1 MSEYGVV
8 KSMLTSAIDDLIRAT
23 SRIDQSYLQPFSSQA
38 QLLDKYRSLC
48 ERNVGMTS
56 AKFTVES
63 ALNIL
68 KNRYE
73 EGQRFVGEQH
83 GGETIVQDLNTYWEE
98 TKGADL
104 LRSAHSI
111 IFQLQSQIEL
121 ELPLA
126 NQIRDKLGAIVAS
139 SEPSHS
145 TSSQQSQSFETN
157 AALHTNI
164 IRANVSSAVPSAQ
177 IASNLEHQV
186 VQLRSLE
193 VPSFDGDQSR
203 FYDFWAR
210 FKTMVHNNPALTT
223 AAKFFHLISSLEG
236 SAALVVERFD
246 ITNPQNYEPAI
257 TALLKRYDRPD
268 FIHNHFLQKLEQLP
282 PSSASASS
290 QRDTLCRIEAC
301 VLQLDRFEDTSQSLP
316 LKKLVLKKFPK
327 ETQLEVVKMEH
338 RSGTTWSLHQ
348 LLEGFNQFIEE
359 LEKVDDKFL
368 HPNIENLAITP
379 PSADD
384 DADCRPT
391 TPLASYNPDACCFCA
406 SSDHKSSSCHRSV
419 APSVRRLAVDLYK
432 LCYKCITLGHT
443 AVNCS
448 APNCSRCGKD
458 HHPLLCLSCP
468 TTLSPVRRSSS
479 HSCVLQDSYRPSCN
493 RCSSR
498 SSSREA
504 QYSRRSSSCNYSRSP
519 DRRRSYDRDSRR
531 STHYSSSSSRH
542 SPHHSSSPPLRTH
555 RHYSSYPSRSQ
566 YRRSSCSPYRRSSC
580 FPYRRSSYHR
590 SHSSHSA
597 HPGVSSSTPSYR
609 TRQDSPSLS
618 RNRLS
623 ADDTSTDSEHKAIID
638 CFRSMKDA
646 SPSMLFSASTHQ
658 SILMIVQA
666 YARNPHTGSLDPVSI
681 LLDSGAQTSFV
692 TNSAVSRLALRPFG
706 FRPLTTVAFGGHRV
720 TEETG
725 LVDVQLLDNTDKPFE
740 VRLYTRNVVAAPR
753 QAQQLHP
760 EDFAALRSNGV
771 DPESLLITQAVQPDI
786 LLGMNY
792 FWEVISHGPPVVL
805 PSGLVLSYTRFGP
818 TVSGLSLFVN
828 VAQVVDYSSAERSVD
843 SVSRLWDLDLLGITD
858 DPDPSVDKDED
869 ARILRRFQN
878 TAEEIGGY
886 LYVQFPWKSSHPR
899 LADNKLLAYKRLE
912 SQYRSLVSKP
922 QLWKDYAAVFD
933 DYLRLGIIEEVEEF
947 KLDDH
952 RVYYIPHQAV
962 IKASSSTTKL
972 RVVFDASSHYRNAP
986 SLNDCLHSGPAILP
1000 DLVGILLRCRLTPL
1014 LLVSDVEKAFLQI
1027 RLQRSQRDATRF
1039 LWLRDPSLPPSQ
1051 HNLRIFRFTRVP
1063 FGITAS
1069 PFLLAA
1075 SILYYLNRDPAT
1087 PLKKEIQQNTYVDNV
1102 LLSANTPRDAIAK
1115 YRESKSLFGSMH
1127 MNLREF
1133 LCNSDAVNRAIHPL
1147 DRIKNISNV
1156 KLLGIPWK
1164 PEPDSLVIPLKVVHQ
1179 SVSTKRTALRALSS
1193 TFDPLGL
1200 LVPFLAPIKVFI
1212 QDTWKKKYQWDDP
1225 FDKEDLIRWKQL
1237 VQDLEDPLPSIPRC
1251 VVPPDPSCK
1260 FELAVFGDA
1269 SQRLYACCVYL
1280 ICRSSVGTT
1289 SHLLM
1294 AKSRLGEVQP
1304 LTMPRMELLAALIS
1318 ARLVRF
1324 VHSQLH
1330 RPIAAVHIFSDSQ
1343 ITLHWIHSS
1352 RPLKRFVNNR
1362 VVEIRSIV
1370 SALQSSGSHVQFHY
1384 VQSELNPADCA
1395 TRGLPTKSA
1404 NNHIWWCGPS
1414 FLLLPSL
1421 QWPQAN
1427 CEFSLPPDVS
1437 PEVENEFQTLHAIQV
1452 CSYQSP
1458 LRFKATNRYLKL
1470 VRSTVYVL
1478 KFVSA
1483 LFRKIHHRPTSLR
1496 LSLSLP
1502 TKFINAVEFMFAEA
1516 LVITEHY
1523 RESVH
1528 QLGELP
1534 LARFNAHR
1542 SADGLIHCPNRLE
1555 YAETS
1560 PISAAPILLVP
1571 GHPLT
1576 TTIVMHH
1583 HLENFHSGVHATIAS
1598 LRTRFFI
1605 PSVRSTVAKILRG
1618 CIVCKKANCLPYR
1631 YPDMPS
1637 LPPERVNRFRP
1648 FQKVGLDYL
1657 GPLYYRDTFHTR
1669 GKVWICL
1676 FTCMATRAV
1685 HLEVVFNNSTQ
1696 EFILAFRR
1704 FIARRGTPDYILSD
1718 NATTFC
1724 SANDTLQEVIY
1735 ARSSVEKLSDFF
1747 ANRKI
1752 TWKFITPLSP
1762 WKGGF
1767 YERLVGLF
1775 KSAFRKAVHRSLLPL
1790 QEFQTLVF
1798 EVEAVLNARPLTS
1811 IRDTSTAPQILKPI
1825 DFISPEVELQIPPS
1839 ERSSASFPS
1848 HRLTDW
1854 YRGTISALNQFW
1866 NIWYRDY
1873 LSLLA
1878 DRHQKRTRQG
1888 RSSPVI
1894 PKVSD
1899 VVLVPEKNV
1908 PRGQWPLGVITA
1920 LQCNRQKVPRS
1931 ATVRMPNGREL
1942 VRSLNQLYPLEITAE
1957 EDQAEPKESGN
1968 VIPTRIQPPR
1978 AVKRVRSYSR

>member
-23 SRIDQSYLQPFSSQA
+23 SRIDQSYFQPFSSQA

-73 EGQRFVGEQH
+73 EAQRFVGEQH
-83 GGETIVQDLNTYWEE
+83 EGEIIVQDLNTYWEE

-104 LRSAHSI
+104 LRNAHSI

-145 TSSQQSQSFETN
+145 T
-157 AALHTNI
+157 
-164 IRANVSSAVPSAQ
+164 
-177 IASNLEHQV
+177 
-186 VQLRSLE
+186 
-193 VPSFDGDQSR
+193 
-203 FYDFWAR
+203 
-210 FKTMVHNNPALTT
+210 
-223 AAKFFHLISSLEG
+223 
-236 SAALVVERFD
+236 
-246 ITNPQNYEPAI
+246 
-257 TALLKRYDRPD
+257 
-268 FIHNHFLQKLEQLP
+268 
-282 PSSASASS
+282 
-290 QRDTLCRIEAC
+290 
-301 VLQLDRFEDTSQSLP
+301 
-316 LKKLVLKKFPK
+316 
-327 ETQLEVVKMEH
+327 
-338 RSGTTWSLHQ
+338 
-348 LLEGFNQFIEE
+348 
-359 LEKVDDKFL
+359 
-368 HPNIENLAITP
+368 
-379 PSADD
+379 
-384 DADCRPT
+384 
-391 TPLASYNPDACCFCA
+391 
-406 SSDHKSSSCHRSV
+406 
-419 APSVRRLAVDLYK
+419 
-432 LCYKCITLGHT
+432 
-443 AVNCS
+443 
-448 APNCSRCGKD
+448 
-458 HHPLLCLSCP
+458 
-468 TTLSPVRRSSS
+468 
-479 HSCVLQDSYRPSCN
+479 
-493 RCSSR
+493 
-498 SSSREA
+498 
-504 QYSRRSSSCNYSRSP
+504 
-519 DRRRSYDRDSRR
+519 
-531 STHYSSSSSRH
+531 
-542 SPHHSSSPPLRTH
+542 
-555 RHYSSYPSRSQ
+555 
-566 YRRSSCSPYRRSSC
+566 
-580 FPYRRSSYHR
+580 
-590 SHSSHSA
+590 
-597 HPGVSSSTPSYR
+597 

-646 SPSMLFSASTHQ
+646 SSSMLFSASTHQ

-753 QAQQLHP
+753 KAQQLHP

-828 VAQVVDYSSAERSVD
+828 VAQVVDYFSAERSVD

-858 DPDPSVDKDED
+858 DPDPSVDRDED

-947 KLDDH
+947 
-952 RVYYIPHQAV
+952 
-962 IKASSSTTKL
+962 
-972 RVVFDASSHYRNAP
+972 N
-986 SLNDCLHSGPAILP
+986 
-1000 DLVGILLRCRLTPL
+1000 
-1014 LLVSDVEKAFLQI
+1014 
-1027 RLQRSQRDATRF
+1027 
-1039 LWLRDPSLPPSQ
+1039 
-1051 HNLRIFRFTRVP
+1051 
-1063 FGITAS
+1063 
-1069 PFLLAA
+1069 
-1075 SILYYLNRDPAT
+1075 
-1087 PLKKEIQQNTYVDNV
+1087 
-1102 LLSANTPRDAIAK
+1102 
-1115 YRESKSLFGSMH
+1115 
-1127 MNLREF
+1127 
-1133 LCNSDAVNRAIHPL
+1133 
-1147 DRIKNISNV
+1147 
-1156 KLLGIPWK
+1156 
-1164 PEPDSLVIPLKVVHQ
+1164 
-1179 SVSTKRTALRALSS
+1179 
-1193 TFDPLGL
+1193 
-1200 LVPFLAPIKVFI
+1200 
-1212 QDTWKKKYQWDDP
+1212 
-1225 FDKEDLIRWKQL
+1225 
-1237 VQDLEDPLPSIPRC
+1237 
-1251 VVPPDPSCK
+1251 
-1260 FELAVFGDA
+1260 
-1269 SQRLYACCVYL
+1269 
-1280 ICRSSVGTT
+1280 
-1289 SHLLM
+1289 
-1294 AKSRLGEVQP
+1294 
-1304 LTMPRMELLAALIS
+1304 
-1318 ARLVRF
+1318 
-1324 VHSQLH
+1324 
-1330 RPIAAVHIFSDSQ
+1330 
-1343 ITLHWIHSS
+1343 
-1352 RPLKRFVNNR
+1352 
-1362 VVEIRSIV
+1362 
-1370 SALQSSGSHVQFHY
+1370 
-1384 VQSELNPADCA
+1384 
-1395 TRGLPTKSA
+1395 
-1404 NNHIWWCGPS
+1404 
-1414 FLLLPSL
+1414 
-1421 QWPQAN
+1421 
-1427 CEFSLPPDVS
+1427 LPPDVS

-1605 PSVRSTVAKILRG
+1605 PSVRSIVAKILRS

-1775 KSAFRKAVHRSLLPL
+1775 KSAFRKAVYRSLLPL

-1811 IRDTSTAPQILKPI
+1811 IRDTGTAPQVLKPI

-1878 DRHQKRTRQG
+1878 DRHQKRIRQG

-1908 PRGQWPLGVITA
+1908 PRGQLPLGVITA

-1957 EDQAEPKESGN
+1957 EDQAEPKETGN
-1968 VIPTRIQPPR
+1968 VVPTRIQPPR
-1978 AVKRVRSYSR
+1978 AAKRVRSYSR

>member
-23 SRIDQSYLQPFSSQA
+23 SRIDQSYFQPFSSQA

-48 ERNVGMTS
+48 ERNVDMTC

-73 EGQRFVGEQH
+73 EAQRFVGEQH

-145 TSSQQSQSFETN
+145 
-157 AALHTNI
+157 I
-164 IRANVSSAVPSAQ
+164 
-177 IASNLEHQV
+177 
-186 VQLRSLE
+186 
-193 VPSFDGDQSR
+193 
-203 FYDFWAR
+203 
-210 FKTMVHNNPALTT
+210 
-223 AAKFFHLISSLEG
+223 
-236 SAALVVERFD
+236 
-246 ITNPQNYEPAI
+246 
-257 TALLKRYDRPD
+257 
-268 FIHNHFLQKLEQLP
+268 
-282 PSSASASS
+282 
-290 QRDTLCRIEAC
+290 
-301 VLQLDRFEDTSQSLP
+301 
-316 LKKLVLKKFPK
+316 
-327 ETQLEVVKMEH
+327 
-338 RSGTTWSLHQ
+338 
-348 LLEGFNQFIEE
+348 
-359 LEKVDDKFL
+359 
-368 HPNIENLAITP
+368 
-379 PSADD
+379 
-384 DADCRPT
+384 
-391 TPLASYNPDACCFCA
+391 
-406 SSDHKSSSCHRSV
+406 
-419 APSVRRLAVDLYK
+419 
-432 LCYKCITLGHT
+432 
-443 AVNCS
+443 
-448 APNCSRCGKD
+448 
-458 HHPLLCLSCP
+458 
-468 TTLSPVRRSSS
+468 
-479 HSCVLQDSYRPSCN
+479 
-493 RCSSR
+493 
-498 SSSREA
+498 
-504 QYSRRSSSCNYSRSP
+504 
-519 DRRRSYDRDSRR
+519 
-531 STHYSSSSSRH
+531 
-542 SPHHSSSPPLRTH
+542 
-555 RHYSSYPSRSQ
+555 
-566 YRRSSCSPYRRSSC
+566 
-580 FPYRRSSYHR
+580 
-590 SHSSHSA
+590 
-597 HPGVSSSTPSYR
+597 

-623 ADDTSTDSEHKAIID
+623 VDDTSTDSEHKAIID

-646 SPSMLFSASTHQ
+646 SSSMLFSASTHQ

-666 YARNPHTGSLDPVSI
+666 YARNPRTGSLDPVSI
-681 LLDSGAQTSFV
+681 LLDSGAQTSFI
-692 TNSAVSRLALRPFG
+692 TNSTVSRLSLRPFG

-753 QAQQLHP
+753 KAQQLHP

-878 TAEEIGGY
+878 TAEEIGGH

-947 KLDDH
+947 KFEDH
-952 RVYYIPHQAV
+952 RV
-962 IKASSSTTKL
+962 
-972 RVVFDASSHYRNAP
+972 
-986 SLNDCLHSGPAILP
+986 
-1000 DLVGILLRCRLTPL
+1000 
-1014 LLVSDVEKAFLQI
+1014 
-1027 RLQRSQRDATRF
+1027 
-1039 LWLRDPSLPPSQ
+1039 
-1051 HNLRIFRFTRVP
+1051 
-1063 FGITAS
+1063 
-1069 PFLLAA
+1069 
-1075 SILYYLNRDPAT
+1075 
-1087 PLKKEIQQNTYVDNV
+1087 
-1102 LLSANTPRDAIAK
+1102 
-1115 YRESKSLFGSMH
+1115 
-1127 MNLREF
+1127 
-1133 LCNSDAVNRAIHPL
+1133 
-1147 DRIKNISNV
+1147 
-1156 KLLGIPWK
+1156 
-1164 PEPDSLVIPLKVVHQ
+1164 
-1179 SVSTKRTALRALSS
+1179 
-1193 TFDPLGL
+1193 
-1200 LVPFLAPIKVFI
+1200 
-1212 QDTWKKKYQWDDP
+1212 
-1225 FDKEDLIRWKQL
+1225 
-1237 VQDLEDPLPSIPRC
+1237 
-1251 VVPPDPSCK
+1251 
-1260 FELAVFGDA
+1260 
-1269 SQRLYACCVYL
+1269 
-1280 ICRSSVGTT
+1280 
-1289 SHLLM
+1289 
-1294 AKSRLGEVQP
+1294 
-1304 LTMPRMELLAALIS
+1304 
-1318 ARLVRF
+1318 
-1324 VHSQLH
+1324 
-1330 RPIAAVHIFSDSQ
+1330 
-1343 ITLHWIHSS
+1343 
-1352 RPLKRFVNNR
+1352 
-1362 VVEIRSIV
+1362 
-1370 SALQSSGSHVQFHY
+1370 
-1384 VQSELNPADCA
+1384 
-1395 TRGLPTKSA
+1395 
-1404 NNHIWWCGPS
+1404 
-1414 FLLLPSL
+1414 
-1421 QWPQAN
+1421 
-1427 CEFSLPPDVS
+1427 LPPDVS
-1437 PEVENEFQTLHAIQV
+1437 PEAENEFQTLHAIQV

-1478 KFVSA
+1478 KFVSV
-1483 LFRKIHHRPTSLR
+1483 LFRKIRHRPTSLR

-1502 TKFINAVEFMFAEA
+1502 TKLINAVEFMFAEA

-1528 QLGELP
+1528 QLEELP

-1542 SADGLIHCPNRLE
+1542 SADGLIRCPNRLE
-1555 YAETS
+1555 HAETS

-1576 TTIVMHH
+1576 TTVVMHY

-1676 FTCMATRAV
+1676 FTCMATRAF

-1790 QEFQTLVF
+1790 QESQTLVF

-1811 IRDTSTAPQILKPI
+1811 IRDTSTAPQVLKPI

-1839 ERSSASFPS
+1839 ERSSESFPS

-1878 DRHQKRTRQG
+1878 DRHQKHIRQG

-1899 VVLVPEKNV
+1899 VVLVSEKNV